1 MNLVLRDPTS
11 SDTPELA
18 RIVFEAFGAISEHH
32 RFPPD
37 FPALEMAA
45 GLVGSF
51 QEHPE
56 FYGVVAELDG
66 KVVGSNFVDER
77 SHITGL
83 GPITVDPT
91 VQNNSVGRQLMQ
103 HMLDRVR
110 DGGRPGVRLLQATF
124 HNRSLCL
131 YTKLGFD
138 TRALLSNLQGP
149 ALGLTI
155 PGCEVRA
162 ATADDLPACDALCVR
177 VHGHDRH
184 GELAD
189 AVTQETATVVE
200 QSGRLVGYASSVGFI
215 GHAVAE
221 HDDALKALIGA
232 APSFFGPGFILPTTN
247 GEVLRWC
254 LAHGLRVVQPLTL
267 MTMGQYQEPT
277 GPYMP
282 SILY

>member
-1 MNLVLRDPTS
+1 MNVVLREPTGE
-11 SDTPELA
+11 DAAELG
-18 RIVFEAFGAISEHH
+18 RIVFDAFGAIAEQH

-37 FPALEMAA
+37 FPALEMAMGMVG
-45 GLVGSF
+45 GLLD
-51 QEHPE
+51 HPG

-66 KVVGSNFVDER
+66 RVVGSNFLDER
-77 SHITGL
+77 SRITGL
-83 GPITVDPT
+83 GPITVDPA
-91 VQNNSVGRQLMQ
+91 VQDRTVGRRLMEY
-103 HMLDRVR
+103 MLTRVR
-110 DGGRPGVRLLQATF
+110 DDDRPGVRLLQATW

-138 TRALLSNLQGP
+138 TRALLSNIQGQP
-149 ALGLTI
+149 LNLTI
-155 PGCEVRA
+155 PGCSVRP
-162 ATADDLPACDALCVR
+162 ATADDLAACDALCMQ

-189 AVTQETATVVE
+189 AVAEGTATAVE
-200 QSGRLVGYASSVGFI
+200 QQGRIVGYASSVGFL

-221 HDDALKALIGA
+221 HNAALKALIGA

-247 GEVLRWC
+247 GDVLRWC
-254 LAHGLRVVQPLTL
+254 LSNGLRLVQPLTL
-267 MTMGQYQEPT
+267 MTIGEYQAPA

>member
-1 MNLVLRDPTS
+1 MDLVLREPTA
-11 SDTPELA
+11 DDVPALG
-18 RIVFEAFGAISEHH
+18 RIVFEAFGAIAQTH

-37 FPALEMAA
+37 FPVQEMAS
-45 GLVGSF
+45 GLIGGLLA
-51 QEHPE
+51 HPG
-56 FYGVVAELDG
+56 FYGIVAELDG
-66 KVVGSNFVDER
+66 RAVGSNFLDER

-83 GPITVDPT
+83 GPITVDPA
-91 VQNNSVGRQLMQ
+91 VQNRTVGRRLME
-103 HMLDRVR
+103 HMLRRVR
-110 DGGRPGVRLLQATF
+110 DDDRPGVRLVQATY

-149 ALGLTI
+149 ALNITI
-155 PGCEVRA
+155 PGFAVRP
-162 ATADDLPACDALCVR
+162 ATADDLAACDALCVQ

-184 GELAD
+184 GELVE

-200 QSGRLVGYASSVGFI
+200 QAGRIAGYASSVGFL

-221 HDDALKALIGA
+221 HNDALKALIGA
-232 APSFFGPGFILPTTN
+232 SPSFFGSGFILPTGN

-254 LAHGLRVVQPLTL
+254 LSSGLRVVQPLTL
-267 MTMGQYQEPT
+267 MTMGQYQEPA
-277 GPYMP
+277 GPYLP